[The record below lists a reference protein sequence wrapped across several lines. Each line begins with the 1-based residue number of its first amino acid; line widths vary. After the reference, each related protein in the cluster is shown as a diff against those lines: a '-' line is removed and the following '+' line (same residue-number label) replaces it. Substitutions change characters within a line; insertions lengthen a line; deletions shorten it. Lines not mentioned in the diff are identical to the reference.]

1 MKIAIING
9 PNLNLLGVRE
19 PGIYGTESFE
29 VFFEKL
35 VAKFPSIEFDYFQSN
50 VEGELINEIQR
61 LGFSYD
67 GIIINPGG
75 YTHTSVAI
83 GDAIASIQ
91 TPVIEV
97 HISNIHAREDFR
109 KISHVSAKVV
119 GSIVGLGLKG
129 YHLATTWFVDQ
140 AASKS

>member
-19 PGIYGTESFE
+19 PGIYGSESFE

-35 VAKFPSIEFDYFQSN
+35 VTKFPTIEFVYFQSN

-83 GDAIASIQ
+83 GDAIASIK

-97 HISNIHAREDFR
+97 HISNVFGREDFR
-109 KISHVSAKVV
+109 KISHVSAKSV
-119 GSIVGLGLKG
+119 GVISGLGMKG
-129 YHLATTWFVDQ
+129 YELAVGYFVQ
-140 AASKS
+140 

>member
-19 PGIYGTESFE
+19 PGIYGNESFE
-29 VFFEKL
+29 VYFEKL
-35 VAKFPSIEFDYFQSN
+35 VSKFPSIEFVYFQSN

-83 GDAIASIQ
+83 GDAIASIK

-97 HISNIHAREDFR
+97 HISNVFGREDFR
-109 KISHVSAKVV
+109 KISHVSAKSV
-119 GSIVGLGLKG
+119 GVISGLGMKG
-129 YHLATTWFVDQ
+129 YELAVGYFV
-140 AASKS
+140 K

>member
-1 MKIAIING
+1 MAGGDIS
-9 PNLNLLGVRE
+9 GVS
-19 PGIYGTESFE
+19 GKVID
-29 VFFEKL
+29 
-35 VAKFPSIEFDYFQSN
+35 AKTKKPLQN
-50 VEGELINEIQR
+50 
-61 LGFSYD
+61 
-67 GIIINPGG
+67 
-75 YTHTSVAI
+75 
-83 GDAIASIQ
+83 AIASIQ